1 MGIVLDTDFCIEI
14 LNGTIPKQAFITHFG
29 MKRIYITSSTIFELH
44 RGLCKQF
51 YGKNAMS
58 QKKFE
63 KEQKTLN
70 DFISSFIE
78 LPYDGKSA
86 TITAEIFEQ
95 LQSNGEDIGLYDCK
109 IAGTILAH
117 DLHDIL
123 TLNIKHFEKIDDLRI
138 IQFPNEAEE

>member
-14 LNGTIPKQAFITHFG
+14 LNGTIPKQAFLAHFG

-44 RGLCKQF
+44 RGLYKQF
-51 YGKNAMS
+51 FGKNAMS
-58 QKKFE
+58 QERFE
-63 KEQKTLN
+63 KEQNTLN

-95 LQSNGEDIGLYDCK
+95 LRSKGEGIGLYDCQ

-117 DLHDIL
+117 NLHDIL
-123 TLNIKHFEKIDDLRI
+123 TLNVKHFEKIDDLQI
-138 IQFPNEAEE
+138 IQFPDKV

>member
-1 MGIVLDTDFCIEI
+1 MGIVLDTDFCIGI
-14 LNGTIPKQAFITHFG
+14 LNGMIPKQAFLAHFG
-29 MKRIYITSSTIFELH
+29 MKKIYITSSTIFELH

-70 DFISSFIE
+70 DFISSFID

-95 LQSNGEDIGLYDCK
+95 LRSNEEDIGLFDCQ

-138 IQFPNEAEE
+138 IQFPDKVKD